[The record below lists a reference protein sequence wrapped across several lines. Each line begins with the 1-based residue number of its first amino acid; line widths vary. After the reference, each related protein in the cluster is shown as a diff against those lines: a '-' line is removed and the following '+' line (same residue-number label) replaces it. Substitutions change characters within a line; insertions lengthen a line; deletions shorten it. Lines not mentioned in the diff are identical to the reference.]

1 MVLFVV
7 VSGWLLRRALLIC
20 VLLLLVFVR
29 LVVPHWVLA
38 GAAADREAS
47 VVVEGAVGIAAGL
60 AVGDAQ
66 VYVGDAEIVVVI
78 VSGCEGRRLILL

>member
-7 VSGWLLRRALLIC
+7 VSRWLFRRALLIC

-38 GAAADREAS
+38 GAAADREGS
-47 VVVEGAVGIAAGL
+47 VVVEGAV
-60 AVGDAQ
+60 
-66 VYVGDAEIVVVI
+66 
-78 VSGCEGRRLILL
+78 